1 MHAHTHTGPF
11 AFIPLTPDCTS
22 LLCPMSAT
30 ANALL
35 SWSLQFQ
42 NSCRVDVI
50 YCTGSCQAC
59 AMTDLCSFWRWVQAN
74 CWSHPC
80 CIVLQLP
87 GPVPTSRRWRM
98 RSGIWSQRKRCRP
111 TCCQLRGK
119 SSCNWRWMPGRRSRH
134 SVMLRRGHSMQRQR
148 LTSIAMRVS
157 GPSARPQFPCVW
169 D

>member
-1 MHAHTHTGPF
+1 MPSVNISGNPRPAACCMFQICFRGTTELHSPSAASITEWTAGSAASDEMVCTHTHTGPF

-98 RSGIWSQRKRCRP
+98 R
-111 TCCQLRGK
+111 
-119 SSCNWRWMPGRRSRH
+119 
-134 SVMLRRGHSMQRQR
+134 
-148 LTSIAMRVS
+148 
-157 GPSARPQFPCVW
+157 
-169 D
+169 